1 MVQHE
6 LKGLLLLLLSLKFSP
21 HLLFDVGET
30 KTHSFTRAIDE
41 GKVAESTGQRDL
53 HGYELVGRLSMAQE
67 ALPVPLRC
75 SSRRLPRSA
84 VFGFIL
90 SFHLNV
96 AELSLT
102 DKNGTLLRDDSRFH
116 TSMATMA

>member
-1 MVQHE
+1 MSEKQKHI
-6 LKGLLLLLLSLKFSP
+6 
-21 HLLFDVGET
+21 HLLGPLMKERWPST
-30 KTHSFTRAIDE
+30 
-41 GKVAESTGQRDL
+41 TGQRDL